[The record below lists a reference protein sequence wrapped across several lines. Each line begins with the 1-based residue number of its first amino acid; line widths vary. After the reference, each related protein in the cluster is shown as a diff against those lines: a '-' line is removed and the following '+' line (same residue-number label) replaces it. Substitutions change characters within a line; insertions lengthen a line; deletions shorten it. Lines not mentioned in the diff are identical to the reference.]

1 VTTRSTVHVLFE
13 NLSTISRQCCLDN
26 RDRSSGTEEH
36 ECEQECKEKMFHV
49 FKIVVVIVAIGIS
62 IAAVVVRIIIVGMDS
77 SNNTFL

>member
-13 NLSTISRQCCLDN
+13 NLSTIPRQCCLDN

-36 ECEQECKEKMFHV
+36 ECEQECNEKMFHV
-49 FKIVVVIVAIGIS
+49 FKIVVVAVAVGI
-62 IAAVVVRIIIVGMDS
+62 VVVVVVIIIVGMDS